1 MFKVLIN
8 YNHTPSKEFVGDDYL
23 IYDRSDSKDFLKDFD
38 QSKIVY
44 TENIGNVDYDKLN
57 YLVNNYDALPGV
69 FLWAKTNIF
78 KYITPEEY
86 EKVANNKDFTPLL
99 TQNHRTYSDE
109 KGLVCF
115 YEDGMYHE
123 RNQLVYATNL
133 SAKYFNFYA
142 DFAREFNLPNPDYL
156 PFPPGGNFI
165 LTKET
170 VHKHPKEYYA
180 KMASILPY
188 TQLPLEAY
196 FCERA
201 YYLLWKQ

>member
-1 MFKVLIN
+1 MLKAVIVN
-8 YNHTPSKEFVGDDYL
+8 YNFDPQDWWLDYGYKPEEVL
-23 IYDRSDSKDFLKDFD
+23 LYDRSDDGIERSFSATVKKTAN
-38 QSKIVY
+38 V
-44 TENIGNVDYDKLN
+44 GNVDYDKLN
-57 YLVNNYDALPGV
+57 HLVENYEKLPST
-69 FLWAKTNIF
+69 FLWIKSNLW

-133 SAKYFNFYA
+133 SAKNFNFYA
-142 DFAREFNLPNPDYL
+142 DFAKEFDLPNPDYL

-188 TQLPLEAY
+188 TQLPL
-196 FCERA
+196 
-201 YYLLWKQ
+201 